1 MGVINPNP
9 ETQTQ
14 PQRPSFNRLLS
25 LDSPPPSL
33 PDFQRLCA
41 QTTDGALYPHATTIT
56 KNIPIY
62 STRTLSLTDPDDLTT
77 VQNEWYHILSEGPG
91 IFVLQHFYDVED
103 DHHRPILT
111 ATTAAF
117 NRIIAHEAATSARK
131 GDHFSSG
138 HNARIWNS
146 FSKHAFAD
154 PPSFV
159 AYYSNPWLRAV
170 SETWLGPGYRLTA
183 QVNIVRPG
191 GQAQSPHRDYHLG
204 FQDDGHCARFPRGMH
219 AASAFLTLQGAV
231 AHSDMPERSGPTRF
245 LPFSQRFEAGFLAW
259 RRPEFREFFEREY
272 VALPLREGDAVFFN
286 PAVMHAAGE
295 NCLGPESGFE
305 RRANLLQIGSA
316 LGKTMERVDVVP
328 VVEAVWG
335 EVRRRFDGHGHG
347 HGEADAGKEE
357 EELDANWEA
366 FVRALGEGYPFP
378 TNLDRRPPA
387 PNGMAPESEQD
398 LIRRGLLEGWGTE
411 EMVARLRQLQEDE
424 RGHQSL

>member
-1 MGVINPNP
+1 MGVTTPNP

-14 PQRPSFNRLLS
+14 PQPPFFNRLLS
-25 LDSPPPSL
+25 LDFPSPSL
-33 PDFQRLCA
+33 PDFQRLCS
-41 QTTDGALYPHATTIT
+41 QTTDGALYPHATTIS

-62 STRTLSLTDPDDLTT
+62 STRTLSLTDPANLTT

-103 DHHRPILT
+103 HHPTLT

-117 NRIIAHEAATSARK
+117 NRIIAHEAATTTSAKK

-154 PPSFV
+154 PSSFV

-183 QVNIVRPG
+183 QVNVVRPG

-204 FQDDGHCARFPRGMH
+204 FQDDGNCALFPRGMH
-219 AASAFLTLQGAV
+219 TASAFLTLQGAV

-245 LPFSQRFEAGFLAW
+245 LPFSQRFEAGYLAW
-259 RRPEFREFFEREY
+259 RRPEFKAFFEREY

-295 NCLGPESGFE
+295 NCLAQESGFE

-335 EVRRRFDGHGHG
+335 EVRRRFDA
-347 HGEADAGKEE
+347 EK

-411 EMVARLRQLQEDE
+411 EMAARLRQLHEDE